1 MPREFTRSD
10 RVSDAIQRILGQ
22 VIAQEIRD
30 PRIGLVNIN
39 AVTVTRDM
47 AYAKV
52 FVTFVGSESE
62 QESLEAASVLN
73 KASGFLRG
81 FIAKELIM
89 RSVPKLQF
97 IYDKT
102 AIRGQELSY
111 LIERA
116 IAEDN
121 THPKDEAEPDEAGQ
135 DSDEVAA
142 NDDAANNVTDMG
154 SSNDIPSKDKNDIP
168 SKDKQD

>member
-52 FVTFVGSESE
+52 YVTFVGADEA
-62 QESLEAASVLN
+62 ESLAAASVLN

-102 AIRGQELSY
+102 AIRGQEISF
-111 LIERA
+111 LIDRA
-116 IAEDN
+116 IKEDS
-121 THPKDEAEPDEAGQ
+121 THVHDDDADQP
-135 DSDEVAA
+135 DSDGE
-142 NDDAANNVTDMG
+142 
-154 SSNDIPSKDKNDIP
+154 KY
-168 SKDKQD
+168 

>member
-52 FVTFVGSESE
+52 YVTFVGADET
-62 QESLEAASVLN
+62 ESLAAAAVLN

-111 LIERA
+111 LIDRA
-116 IAEDN
+116 MKEDSL
-121 THPKDEAEPDEAGQ
+121 HEHDDELVEGT
-135 DSDEVAA
+135 DSRAA
-142 NDDAANNVTDMG
+142 NDGDAQIDT
-154 SSNDIPSKDKNDIP
+154 S
-168 SKDKQD
+168 QDDESTGEKA

>member
-52 FVTFVGSESE
+52 FVTFVGAENE
-62 QESLEAASVLN
+62 QESLAAASVLN

-116 IAEDN
+116 IKEDSTHQHDDESVDGGEAQNDAESHESRD
-121 THPKDEAEPDEAGQ
+121 G
-135 DSDEVAA
+135 
-142 NDDAANNVTDMG
+142 
-154 SSNDIPSKDKNDIP
+154 
-168 SKDKQD
+168 DKQD

>member
-52 FVTFVGSESE
+52 YVTFVGAENEAESVA
-62 QESLEAASVLN
+62 AASVLN

-111 LIERA
+111 LIDRA
-116 IAEDN
+116 MKEDSLHEHDDEPAEG
-121 THPKDEAEPDEAGQ
+121 T
-135 DSDEVAA
+135 DSNAA
-142 NDDAANNVTDMG
+142 NDGDAQIDT
-154 SSNDIPSKDKNDIP
+154 S
-168 SKDKQD
+168 QDDESTGEKA

>member
-52 FVTFVGSESE
+52 YVTFVGAENE
-62 QESLEAASVLN
+62 QESLAAASVLN

-116 IAEDN
+116 IKEDSTHQHDDESVDSSEAQNDAENHEGRD
-121 THPKDEAEPDEAGQ
+121 G
-135 DSDEVAA
+135 
-142 NDDAANNVTDMG
+142 
-154 SSNDIPSKDKNDIP
+154 
-168 SKDKQD
+168 DKQD

>member
-22 VIAQEIRD
+22 VIAQEVRD

-52 FVTFVGSESE
+52 YVTFVGAENE
-62 QESLEAASVLN
+62 AESLAAASVLN

-116 IAEDN
+116 VREDSL
-121 THPKDEAEPDEAGQ
+121 HPQDEPSEGADN
-135 DSDEVAA
+135 DSDSKS
-142 NDDAANNVTDMG
+142 DDSQTG
-154 SSNDIPSKDKNDIP
+154 SSEGEKA
-168 SKDKQD
+168 

>member
-22 VIAQEIRD
+22 VITQEIRD

-52 FVTFVGSESE
+52 YVTFVGADEA
-62 QESLEAASVLN
+62 ESLAAASVLN

-81 FIAKELIM
+81 FIAKELVM

-102 AIRGQELSY
+102 AIRGQEISF
-111 LIERA
+111 LIDRA
-116 IAEDN
+116 MKEDSQ
-121 THPKDEAEPDEAGQ
+121 HVHDDEPNEN
-135 DSDEVAA
+135 SNSA
-142 NDDAANNVTDMG
+142 NDDDADG
-154 SSNDIPSKDKNDIP
+154 EKS
-168 SKDKQD
+168 

>member
-52 FVTFVGSESE
+52 YVTFVGADEA
-62 QESLEAASVLN
+62 ESLAAASVLN

-111 LIERA
+111 LIDRA
-116 IAEDN
+116 MKEDSL
-121 THPKDEAEPDEAGQ
+121 HEHDEEPTDAA
-135 DSDEVAA
+135 DVSAA
-142 NDDAANNVTDMG
+142 NDDSESD
-154 SSNDIPSKDKNDIP
+154 DSKGEKA
-168 SKDKQD
+168 